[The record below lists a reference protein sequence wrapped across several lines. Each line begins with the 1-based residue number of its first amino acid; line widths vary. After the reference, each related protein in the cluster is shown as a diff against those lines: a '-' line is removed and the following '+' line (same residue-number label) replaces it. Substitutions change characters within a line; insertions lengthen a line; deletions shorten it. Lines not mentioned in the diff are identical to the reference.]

1 MATSENRS
9 MAGEL
14 LSVLSPYPYHSCVSN
29 LHSSETVQLSKFNRD
44 RLPAN
49 HWVDTKRFVTS
60 SNRVLPNALFEMFGE
75 YSSETGAEVRDNL
88 VGWTYD
94 NFREI
99 RTATN
104 IALSQRRIELK
115 EWIQEMSDEKT
126 PGDEI
131 ALFILCKMYRRHVFV
146 YTRKWW
152 WTSLL
157 YTMPS
162 SADELIKKCD
172 KTLVFINPGIFGEIK
187 VIRAPNAN
195 PSVPFTTSTTSSES
209 SASKSTLTAVTLEG
223 PSRRASRSRIRK
235 SPRNRKSIDYKKLA
249 GEDAHVDTRSPT
261 KKRRKG
267 VNLRKPSSARIAAQR
282 KIMDARLR
290 SPPRPTRVTD
300 PTPSTSAADTN
311 LPKTVTRPA
320 NEDET
325 REVITA
331 LLSLGQDQIDN
342 VTEASAEPTE
352 TETENAPDTTD
363 HISPPIEANV
373 IIKNLPDSKP
383 DKPDIFATNQPDPAP
398 IVNQKII
405 GTAVKIDIESTETK
419 PNKKQTPSTKGT
431 VTFKSYRL
439 KKVKKDLKLRCRVCL
454 VLIPSVKDYNKH
466 YLDKHPPSPCPY
478 CARTFISPSTL
489 ARHLYAHREIMYE
502 CKTCEKGFSFDSQR
516 RAHNRKHSEDTG
528 FVCMKAGCNKRFKR
542 DNELKAHVKTHRKTA
557 IKCGEKGCNYSN
569 KDIRNVKAHRK
580 CHSNELPYHCPLCG
594 KKFRWQ
600 QQKKR
605 HFSVCP
611 EMK

>member
-1 MATSENRS
+1 

-29 LHSSETVQLSKFNRD
+29 LHSNETVQLSKFNRD

-99 RTATN
+99 KTATN

-131 ALFILCKMYRRHVFV
+131 ALYILCKMYRRHVFV

-152 WTSLL
+152 WTTLL

-172 KTLVFINPGIFGEIK
+172 KTLVFINTGIFGEIK

-195 PSVPFTTSTTSSES
+195 PSVPSTTSTTSSEP
-209 SASKSTLTAVTLEG
+209 SASKLTSTTVTLEG

-235 SPRNRKSIDYKKLA
+235 SPRNRKSIDYKQLA
-249 GEDAHVDTRSPT
+249 GEDAHDDTRSPP

-290 SPPRPTRVTD
+290 SPPRPSD
-300 PTPSTSAADTN
+300 
-311 LPKTVTRPA
+311 
-320 NEDET
+320 
-325 REVITA
+325 
-331 LLSLGQDQIDN
+331 
-342 VTEASAEPTE
+342 
-352 TETENAPDTTD
+352 
-363 HISPPIEANV
+363 
-373 IIKNLPDSKP
+373 
-383 DKPDIFATNQPDPAP
+383 
-398 IVNQKII
+398 
-405 GTAVKIDIESTETK
+405 
-419 PNKKQTPSTKGT
+419 
-431 VTFKSYRL
+431 
-439 KKVKKDLKLRCRVCL
+439 
-454 VLIPSVKDYNKH
+454 
-466 YLDKHPPSPCPY
+466 
-478 CARTFISPSTL
+478 
-489 ARHLYAHREIMYE
+489 
-502 CKTCEKGFSFDSQR
+502 
-516 RAHNRKHSEDTG
+516 
-528 FVCMKAGCNKRFKR
+528 
-542 DNELKAHVKTHRKTA
+542 
-557 IKCGEKGCNYSN
+557 
-569 KDIRNVKAHRK
+569 
-580 CHSNELPYHCPLCG
+580 
-594 KKFRWQ
+594 
-600 QQKKR
+600 
-605 HFSVCP
+605 
-611 EMK
+611 